1 MLDFVEY
8 KASLDV
14 HAAQNIEKR
23 RNYGRRRHLIANPA
37 CAGP

>member
-23 RNYGRRRHLIANPA
+23 EKLRETSPPN
-37 CAGP
+37 C